1 MRVKCWLYRELTA
14 GRKEFLAVHMPH
26 PAATETESLSP
37 AQQVCKGGKLM
48 FKESLDE
55 FKNLRNLTTAAM
67 FAAISVIMGYFTVQ
81 IGDYLKIGFS
91 SLVNQMV
98 YYMFGPVFG
107 GFFGGA
113 LDILKF
119 IVKPTG
125 EFFPGWTLGA
135 MTAGVIYGCFFYKKK
150 ITLVRVLAA
159 EFTVALICNV
169 LLGTLWLSL
178 MYGKGFMILAPMR
191 AWKNLIMWPV
201 NSMIF
206 YTAWKSLEASGLF
219 RMIRRNGFSR
229 TVQGTSG
236 MKNSNYNE
244 KGK

>member
-1 MRVKCWLYRELTA
+1 
-14 GRKEFLAVHMPH
+14 
-26 PAATETESLSP
+26 
-37 AQQVCKGGKLM
+37 M

-81 IGDYLKIGFS
+81 IGNYLKIGFS
-91 SLVNQMV
+91 TQVNQMV

-135 MTAGVIYGCFFYKKK
+135 MAAGVIYGCFFYKKK

-169 LLGTLWLSL
+169 LLGTL
-178 MYGKGFMILAPMR
+178 
-191 AWKNLIMWPV
+191 
-201 NSMIF
+201 
-206 YTAWKSLEASGLF
+206 
-219 RMIRRNGFSR
+219 
-229 TVQGTSG
+229 
-236 MKNSNYNE
+236 
-244 KGK
+244 